1 MTGNTELIIYNY
13 APAQNVVLS
22 RSLVGL
28 KNSILDAAQANLD
41 IVLAED
47 ANYTQTEQQAMLL
60 IEQLRQVNG
69 LDLAAVLLRAEYLQQ
84 IERTNAIANH
94 PAGYS
99 SLKEMAQDQG
109 MSLAELSQNQDLTNH
124 IFPYI
129 LVNLG
134 ITVAE
139 LWESIVKSNLREL
152 VPVLKAIIT
161 GEESGRTSV
170 RNSVNRILNDVAA
183 TMAANGEN
191 TDDEGEIRRRAVDQL
206 IQDGALL
213 TNRQLRERI
222 RPERIPPIQFDIIHH
237 NGTRM
242 VIAQVNEDQSAL
254 LERKM
259 GASIETRNVSLPTD
273 PDLRIQEAY
282 RIPLLRRLL
291 NLVQV

>member
-1 MTGNTELIIYNY
+1 
-13 APAQNVVLS
+13 
-22 RSLVGL
+22 
-28 KNSILDAAQANLD
+28 
-41 IVLAED
+41 
-47 ANYTQTEQQAMLL
+47 
-60 IEQLRQVNG
+60 
-69 LDLAAVLLRAEYLQQ
+69 
-84 IERTNAIANH
+84 
-94 PAGYS
+94 
-99 SLKEMAQDQG
+99 
-109 MSLAELSQNQDLTNH
+109 
-124 IFPYI
+124 
-129 LVNLG
+129 
-134 ITVAE
+134 
-139 LWESIVKSNLREL
+139 LWERVGKSKLREL

-161 GEESGRTSV
+161 NQESATASV
-170 RNSVNRILNDVAA
+170 RNSVDRILDDVAA
-183 TMAANGEN
+183 SMAAEGQEPN
-191 TDDEGEIRRRAVDQL
+191 DEEEIRRRAVDQL
-206 IQDGALL
+206 IHDGAHL